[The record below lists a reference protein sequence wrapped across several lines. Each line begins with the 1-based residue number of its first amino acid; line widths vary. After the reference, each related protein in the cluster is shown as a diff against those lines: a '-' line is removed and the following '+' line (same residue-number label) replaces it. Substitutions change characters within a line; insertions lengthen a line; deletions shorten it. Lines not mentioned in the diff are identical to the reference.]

1 VAKKSILLAPSL
13 ELQDGS
19 SKSLFTTGVFSLGIV
34 VGVEKLMSF
43 DSNPTI
49 PKPKKANKVEWE
61 FNRVFQNIWVTKL
74 SCAQAMM
81 GPNGKLSMVKC
92 KVCSY
97 IEKKDKLFVLKFDG
111 L

>member
-1 VAKKSILLAPSL
+1 
-13 ELQDGS
+13 
-19 SKSLFTTGVFSLGIV
+19 
-34 VGVEKLMSF
+34 
-43 DSNPTI
+43 
-49 PKPKKANKVEWE
+49 
-61 FNRVFQNIWVTKL
+61 
-74 SCAQAMM
+74 M